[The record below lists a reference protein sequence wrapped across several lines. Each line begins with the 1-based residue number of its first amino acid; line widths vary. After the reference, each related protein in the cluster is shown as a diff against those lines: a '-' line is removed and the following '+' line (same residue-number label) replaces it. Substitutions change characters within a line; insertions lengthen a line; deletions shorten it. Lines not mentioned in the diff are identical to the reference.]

1 MKIPFPKTDLSEY
14 RRLKGETSV
23 LVAPHF
29 QNPRQIIDA
38 VHLEAVDAFNI
49 APSDWDFLDMA
60 RIAASADIPVWQASN
75 VDLGIFDAFRLHASA
90 AAPNCTFGSDL
101 CGNFVHEHSLL
112 KEPLVQDG
120 YAIVPTGPGLGVEL
134 DEEAVARYAISAQQ
148 WPG

>member
-1 MKIPFPKTDLSEY
+1 MSIWGFSTPSASTPRPPRPT
-14 RRLKGETSV
+14 
-23 LVAPHF
+23 AP
-29 QNPRQIIDA
+29 
-38 VHLEAVDAFNI
+38 L
-49 APSDWDFLDMA
+49 APT
-60 RIAASADIPVWQASN
+60 
-75 VDLGIFDAFRLHASA
+75 SA
-90 AAPNCTFGSDL
+90 ATSSTSTACSKSRFGSDL